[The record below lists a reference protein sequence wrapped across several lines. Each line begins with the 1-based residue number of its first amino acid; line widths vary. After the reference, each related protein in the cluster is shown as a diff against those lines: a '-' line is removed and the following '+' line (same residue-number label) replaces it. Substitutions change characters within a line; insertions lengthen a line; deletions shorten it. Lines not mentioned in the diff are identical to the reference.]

1 LHQKDKLLLENL
13 QNYLGVGKIY
23 KSGKDMLQYKIQSL
37 NEIEIIL
44 NHFDKYPLISQK
56 RADYELFKEAYNIV
70 LNKEHLT
77 DKGLRKIIA
86 LRASLNLGLSE
97 ELKTAFPDIIPT
109 VRPLVQCQKIQ
120 DAN

>member
-1 LHQKDKLLLENL
+1 
-13 QNYLGVGKIY
+13 
-23 KSGKDMLQYKIQSL
+23 MLQYKIQSM

-77 DKGLRKIIA
+77 SEGLLKIIA

-109 VRPLVQCQKIQ
+109 DRPLVQCQKIQ
-120 DAN
+120 DVN